1 MQYAVHT
8 NNVILNEMFNQNVNG
23 IATVWNGLFNVLND
37 EFSFD
42 CHAFPEKNWKSC
54 STNFFAVGYC
64 LIISKPYSS
73 SGIFFFHFLL
83 SSLLLLYNIQ
93 IEQTI
98 KEYRFFGTVSVK
110 ESIKQTK
117 FHEDDVF
124 YSNTYSRRTQI
135 KKISKAGTKNQKTV
149 PNMKKK
155 RIRTCWQ
162 CCLFRLR
169 GNNTVARS
177 EGTIALQPLTN

>member
-23 IATVWNGLFNVLND
+23 IETDWNGLFNVLND

-73 SGIFFFHFLL
+73 SGIFFSFFAKLFVTA
-83 SSLLLLYNIQ
+83 IQ
-93 IEQTI
+93 YPNWTNHKGIS
-98 KEYRFFGTVSVK
+98 FFGTVSVK

>member
-1 MQYAVHT
+1 MNFLSIVMRF
-8 NNVILNEMFNQNVNG
+8 LKKLEE
-23 IATVWNGLFNVLND
+23 LFHKL
-37 EFSFD
+37 
-42 CHAFPEKNWKSC
+42 
-54 STNFFAVGYC
+54 FAVGYC

-73 SGIFFFHFLL
+73 SGIFFHFLL
-83 SSLLLLYNIQ
+83 SSLLLLYIVDQYPNWTNHEGIS
-93 IEQTI
+93 
-98 KEYRFFGTVSVK
+98 FFGTVSVK

-124 YSNTYSRRTQI
+124 YSNTYSRRKI
-135 KKISKAGTKNQKTV
+135 KISKAGTKNQKTV

-169 GNNTVARS
+169 GNNTDARS

>member
-1 MQYAVHT
+1 MA
-8 NNVILNEMFNQNVNG
+8 
-23 IATVWNGLFNVLND
+23 
-37 EFSFD
+37 
-42 CHAFPEKNWKSC
+42 
-54 STNFFAVGYC
+54 
-64 LIISKPYSS
+64 
-73 SGIFFFHFLL
+73 FFFHFLL

-155 RIRTCWQ
+155 KNK
-162 CCLFRLR
+162 
-169 GNNTVARS
+169 NNVGSAVCFV
-177 EGTIALQPLTN
+177 